1 MTWARIDGQLRLLI
15 QRSVRGLSQHRDSV
29 VLVGGLVK
37 YFYEHHPLFRSP
49 SAPLRATVDLDVALQ
64 PAAIADGQHLHE
76 QLSEAQLIQYIV
88 LDDAG
93 RPIEQRYHL
102 LEDGAT
108 RAVPTCLELVAPMPP
123 PSRRPPPPSQSM
135 LSPARLRYV
144 EHLLR
149 DPIAVDVPELGRLQL
164 PHPLA
169 YAIQKTLIR
178 THRHDPAKRASDQA
192 DIVYACWGFRE
203 AWSTWPEALQR
214 WITADRR
221 LARHWS
227 QTLALWR
234 DLYASAA
241 SIGSQEV
248 APVYSSHGR
257 VVDPEVISHVM
268 RDLIDEMGASR

>member
-1 MTWARIDGQLRLLI
+1 MTWARIDGPLRLLI
-15 QRSVRGLSQHRDSV
+15 QRSMRGLNQHRDNV

-76 QLSEAQLIQYIV
+76 QLSEAQLIQYVV

-102 LEDGAT
+102 LEDGAA

-123 PSRRPPPPSQSM
+123 PSRRPPPPSQSV

-149 DPIAVDVPELGRLQL
+149 DPIAVDVPDLGQLQL

-178 THRHDPAKRASDQA
+178 THRERSATNTCLDAPRKVCVGCRGGWAANMTRSLPWRAHLRAPDGCTG
-192 DIVYACWGFRE
+192 I
-203 AWSTWPEALQR
+203 
-214 WITADRR
+214 
-221 LARHWS
+221 
-227 QTLALWR
+227 
-234 DLYASAA
+234 SAA
-241 SIGSQEV
+241 TMRYGS
-248 APVYSSHGR
+248 
-257 VVDPEVISHVM
+257 
-268 RDLIDEMGASR
+268 LIAQ